1 MPRARCCLLLV
12 ATLAAASFPE
22 LTRDGTIK
30 QHTDAQARYN
40 ADRCFKKA
48 GVSSFISSNRKYWIH
63 PIRRPST
70 SYSWTPAG
78 GTRIEVPTA
87 AAARR
92 ALQNHTLVVIGDS
105 LSIQSYVSLAALLVC
120 GDEDAV
126 RKGGGASI
134 KLPEHSIELRH
145 IDARFGLASTQT
157 KATGGAWFVDHGK
170 RKKMRD
176 RGVKSQVFL
185 WGKPGAPPRAVD
197 GVAAALRDFKGREHV
212 TYVVIYGHW
221 FSSRRSDVSFYSKAG
236 KAVAPGP
243 KLYEQTTR
251 VLSRELANGMTGT
264 KQRAVFL
271 GFPPIKNAKVGDVC
285 SRDSKWSRAVR
296 GRRLSRV
303 TPSPR
308 LTYARRYKLVSPAS
322 TQSGTASFSSTSSV
336 RSRACHTR
344 PTRTAARATAI
355 CQAGPTSRTRSFCGS
370 LVA

>member
-1 MPRARCCLLLV
+1 M
-12 ATLAAASFPE
+12 
-22 LTRDGTIK
+22 
-30 QHTDAQARYN
+30 
-40 ADRCFKKA
+40 
-48 GVSSFISSNRKYWIH
+48 
-63 PIRRPST
+63 
-70 SYSWTPAG
+70 
-78 GTRIEVPTA
+78 
-87 AAARR
+87 
-92 ALQNHTLVVIGDS
+92 
-105 LSIQSYVSLAALLVC
+105 
-120 GDEDAV
+120 
-126 RKGGGASI
+126 
-134 KLPEHSIELRH
+134 
-145 IDARFGLASTQT
+145 
-157 KATGGAWFVDHGK
+157 
-170 RKKMRD
+170 
-176 RGVKSQVFL
+176 
-185 WGKPGAPPRAVD
+185 
-197 GVAAALRDFKGREHV
+197 
-212 TYVVIYGHW
+212 IYGHW

-344 PTRTAARATAI
+344 PTRTAARATATSRAD
-355 CQAGPTSRTRSFCGS
+355 QTSRTQFFCNS
-370 LVA
+370 LHA